1 MALASLPSSTS
12 LTKVNAAPARNSA
25 EIARFPKAR
34 LPALVEDFGRV
45 CARMIWAAFPGPSQ
59 HAVCLAAAQ
68 ATGASPD
75 TFDRILSGKTKHPDP
90 RLMFVVLAIY
100 QTRTGQ
106 ALPIGGGFEIRITQ
120 AGGQP

>member
-1 MALASLPSSTS
+1 MTRGALLLQQSGQGS
-12 LTKVNAAPARNSA
+12 VAPHRKSA
-25 EIARFPKAR
+25 EIARFPRAR
-34 LPALVEDFGRV
+34 LPDAVEDFGRI

-59 HAVCLAAAQ
+59 NAVCIAAAQ

-75 TFDRILSGKTKHPDP
+75 TFERILAGKTKHPDP

-100 QTRTGQ
+100 QTRTGK

-120 AGGQP
+120 TGGQA